1 MRAER
6 KAAASRQLE
15 ELETKV
21 LAELEGQI
29 DLMFTKRGFNPDE
42 GLQAA
47 LDQTQASDASMTAS
61 DATAEGADVAD
72 KSADNSQIPPEQ
84 QNDEAAAQSMVAY
97 DKEALEKEKVLRA
110 VKQQALTMSTDIK
123 DLLKNEWAGIIKSL
137 EGEKEQAENDRKKN
151 LSSAK
156 ND

>member
-6 KAAASRQLE
+6 KATASRQLE

-29 DLMFTKRGFNPDE
+29 DLMFTKRGFNPDD
-42 GLQAA
+42 GLKGA
-47 LDQTQASDASMTAS
+47 LDQTAASEVSVDTSIA
-61 DATAEGADVAD
+61 ATEAAD
-72 KSADNSQIPPEQ
+72 KSADKSADESQIPAEKL
-84 QNDEAAAQSMVAY
+84 DDAAAAQSTVAY

-123 DLLKNEWAGIIKSL
+123 DLLKNEWSGIIKSL
-137 EGEKEQAENDRKKN
+137 EGEKE
-151 LSSAK
+151 
-156 ND
+156 

>member
-1 MRAER
+1 
-6 KAAASRQLE
+6 
-15 ELETKV
+15 

-42 GLQAA
+42 GLKGA
-47 LDQTQASDASMTAS
+47 LDQTAATEVSVDTSI
-61 DATAEGADVAD
+61 ATAEAAD
-72 KSADNSQIPPEQ
+72 KAADESPIPAEKLD
-84 QNDEAAAQSMVAY
+84 DEAAAQSMVAY

-137 EGEKEQAENDRKKN
+137 EGEKE
-151 LSSAK
+151 
-156 ND
+156 

>member
-42 GLQAA
+42 GLKGA
-47 LDQTQASDASMTAS
+47 LDQTAASDVSVDNSVA
-61 DATAEGADVAD
+61 ATEAAD
-72 KSADNSQIPPEQ
+72 KSADESQIPAEKL
-84 QNDEAAAQSMVAY
+84 DDGAAAQSTVAY

-137 EGEKEQAENDRKKN
+137 EGEKE
-151 LSSAK
+151 
-156 ND
+156 

>member
-1 MRAER
+1 
-6 KAAASRQLE
+6 
-15 ELETKV
+15 
-21 LAELEGQI
+21 
-29 DLMFTKRGFNPDE
+29 MFTKRGFNPDE
-42 GLQAA
+42 GLQGA
-47 LDQTQASDASMTAS
+47 LDQTQASDASVTAS
-61 DATAEGADVAD
+61 DATAEGADGAD

-84 QNDEAAAQSMVAY
+84 QNDEATAQSMVAY

>member
-1 MRAER
+1 
-6 KAAASRQLE
+6 
-15 ELETKV
+15 

-42 GLQAA
+42 GLKGA
-47 LDQTQASDASMTAS
+47 LDQTAATDVSVDTSI
-61 DATAEGADVAD
+61 ATAEAAD
-72 KSADNSQIPPEQ
+72 KAADESPIPAEKLD
-84 QNDEAAAQSMVAY
+84 DEAAAQSTVAY

-137 EGEKEQAENDRKKN
+137 EGEKE
-151 LSSAK
+151 
-156 ND
+156 

>member
-42 GLQAA
+42 GLQNA
-47 LDQTQASDASMTAS
+47 LDQTQASEVS
-61 DATAEGADVAD
+61 ATTSE
-72 KSADNSQIPPEQ
+72 
-84 QNDEAAAQSMVAY
+84 
-97 DKEALEKEKVLRA
+97 
-110 VKQQALTMSTDIK
+110 
-123 DLLKNEWAGIIKSL
+123 
-137 EGEKEQAENDRKKN
+137 
-151 LSSAK
+151 
-156 ND
+156 

>member
-29 DLMFTKRGFNPDE
+29 DLMFTKRGFNPDD
-42 GLQAA
+42 GLKGA
-47 LDQTQASDASMTAS
+47 LDQTAASDVSVDNSVA
-61 DATAEGADVAD
+61 ATEAAD
-72 KSADNSQIPPEQ
+72 KSADESQIPAEKL
-84 QNDEAAAQSMVAY
+84 DDGAAAQSTVAY

-137 EGEKEQAENDRKKN
+137 EGEKE
-151 LSSAK
+151 
-156 ND
+156 

>member
-42 GLQAA
+42 GLQANMEGA
-47 LDQTQASDASMTAS
+47 LDQTQASDVSATTSEKTDKT
-61 DATAEGADVAD
+61 DA
-72 KSADNSQIPPEQ
+72 ADNSQIPAEQ
-84 QNDEAAAQSMVAY
+84 QNDEATAQSMVAY

-137 EGEKEQAENDRKKN
+137 EGEKEQAED
-151 LSSAK
+151 
-156 ND
+156 

>member
-42 GLQAA
+42 GLQGA
-47 LDQTQASDASMTAS
+47 LDQTQASADASVTAS
-61 DATAEGADVAD
+61 DATAEGAEKIV
-72 KSADNSQIPPEQ
+72 DNSQLPPEQ
-84 QNDEAAAQSMVAY
+84 QNDEATAQSMAAY

-137 EGEKEQAENDRKKN
+137 EGEKEQAESERKKN

>member
-42 GLQAA
+42 SLQNV
-47 LDQTQASDASMTAS
+47 LDQTQVSDASAT
-61 DATAEGADVAD
+61 TAE
-72 KSADNSQIPPEQ
+72 
-84 QNDEAAAQSMVAY
+84 
-97 DKEALEKEKVLRA
+97 
-110 VKQQALTMSTDIK
+110 
-123 DLLKNEWAGIIKSL
+123 
-137 EGEKEQAENDRKKN
+137 
-151 LSSAK
+151 
-156 ND
+156 

>member
-1 MRAER
+1 
-6 KAAASRQLE
+6 
-15 ELETKV
+15 
-21 LAELEGQI
+21 
-29 DLMFTKRGFNPDE
+29 
-42 GLQAA
+42 
-47 LDQTQASDASMTAS
+47 MTAS
-61 DATAEGADVAD
+61 DATAEGAD

-84 QNDEAAAQSMVAY
+84 QNDEATAQSMVAY

>member
-1 MRAER
+1 MDIPRDEP
-6 KAAASRQLE
+6 LE
-15 ELETKV
+15 DGVKFD
-21 LAELEGQI
+21 Q
-29 DLMFTKRGFNPDE
+29 K
-42 GLQAA
+42 QA
-47 LDQTQASDASMTAS
+47 
-61 DATAEGADVAD
+61 
-72 KSADNSQIPPEQ
+72 
-84 QNDEAAAQSMVAY
+84 
-97 DKEALEKEKVLRA
+97 KEALEKEKVLRA